1 MYTHHRDSGLL
12 DQSNA
17 DVIAEAME
25 RFLDQEPCDVIEE
38 HHRSWLCGWIDGY
51 AIRVYRNGK
60 ITKAFRTYHELSSR
74 LADYPVLD
82 EEDYCEKERE
92 ATLEN
97 IADAAWRLKRQYDLP
112 DNWEN
117 QVYRWLWDNE
127 DSELGNTLENT
138 DDQGGVP
145 TEEALR
151 RAFDALGYQIIE

>member
-1 MYTHHRDSGLL
+1 MNFRRGLPTIPF
-12 DQSNA
+12 S
-17 DVIAEAME
+17 
-25 RFLDQEPCDVIEE
+25 
-38 HHRSWLCGWIDGY
+38 
-51 AIRVYRNGK
+51 
-60 ITKAFRTYHELSSR
+60 
-74 LADYPVLD
+74 D

-151 RAFDALGYQIIE
+151 APLTLSVIK